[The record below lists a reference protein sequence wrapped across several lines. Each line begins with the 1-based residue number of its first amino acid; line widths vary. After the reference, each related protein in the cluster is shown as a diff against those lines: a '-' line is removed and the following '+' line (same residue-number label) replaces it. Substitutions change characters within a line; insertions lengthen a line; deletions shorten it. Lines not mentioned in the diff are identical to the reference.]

1 MLLLNRRTNESVTAW
16 VNDHEPLLIRV
27 NEVSLTGSV
36 LLGFEGENHQVCRTE
51 IFHDFKDRNSEEEYR
66 AKVAEIQKQHKT
78 QEALNKVAEQHFAQ
92 RKPRGL
98 VQRRPTLRKV
108 VPRVQPIR
116 GILAPEPRTSPFMG
130 LLAVS
135 GSKP

>member
-1 MLLLNRRTNESVTAW
+1 MNMKSRKKLVQTGLKIDVKPIS
-16 VNDHEPLLIRV
+16 DKG
-27 NEVSLTGSV
+27 LT
-36 LLGFEGENHQVCRTE
+36 
-51 IFHDFKDRNSEEEYR
+51 EEEYM
-66 AKVAEIQKQHKT
+66 AKVAELKKEAEIKKQHKT

-92 RKPRGL
+92 RKPRGP
-98 VQRRPTLRKV
+98 VQRRPTPRRV

>member
-1 MLLLNRRTNESVTAW
+1 MNQRKKPIQTGLEIKVK
-16 VNDHEPLLIRV
+16 P
-27 NEVSLTGSV
+27 VS
-36 LLGFEGENHQVCRTE
+36 
-51 IFHDFKDRNSEEEYR
+51 DRGMTEEEYR

-92 RKPRGL
+92 RKARGSVQRPQQRRSVPRYVQPMRGL
-98 VQRRPTLRKV
+98 LT
-108 VPRVQPIR
+108 
-116 GILAPEPRTSPFMG
+116 PEPQPRPSPFMG